1 MANATKDAEVEKAAG
16 DEVSRAETKG
26 ERTRRRLLE
35 LAIERFGARGYR
47 ATSVSE
53 IARLAGVTQAATYAY
68 FASKEDLFVA
78 AVDADAEGL
87 INDAHE
93 QVEDTPIRLL
103 FPSFIVMLIAGLDQ
117 HPLARRVLSGQ
128 EPEAVRRLRDLPAL
142 RHFADLVEEQMREAQ
157 ARGEIR
163 GDIDPAILI
172 GGIEA
177 IVVALLYSS
186 VQSGGEASPRAQVGV
201 VEAFDALLRP
211 PA

>member
-1 MANATKDAEVEKAAG
+1 MANATKDAEVDKAAG
-16 DEVSRAETKG
+16 DEASRAETKG